1 MKYLGAML
9 DEEGSCEAEV
19 DHRIGAAFKLIGTLR
34 KVIEQRELEKATKLR
49 VIKATVVLTLL
60 YTCKTRT
67 LQEGHKSKVEA
78 FEMRCL
84 RKWKEWL
91 CGTK

>member
-34 KVIEQRELEKATKLR
+34 KVIEQRELEKQLS
-49 VIKATVVLTLL
+49 LELSMPL
-60 YTCKTRT
+60 
-67 LQEGHKSKVEA
+67 
-78 FEMRCL
+78 
-84 RKWKEWL
+84 
-91 CGTK
+91 

>member
-1 MKYLGAML
+1 MRKMKYLGAML

-49 VIKATVVLTLL
+49 VINATVMPTLL

-67 LQEGHKSKVEA
+67 LQERHKSKVEA

-84 RKWKEWL
+84 RKWKE
-91 CGTK
+91 

>member
-1 MKYLGAML
+1 MKYLEAML

-49 VIKATVVLTLL
+49 VINATVMPTLL
-60 YTCKTRT
+60 HTCKTRT
-67 LQEGHKSKVEA
+67 LQERHKSTVEA
-78 FEMRCL
+78 L
-84 RKWKEWL
+84 K
-91 CGTK
+91 